1 MTSTCGNG
9 LTGRLWTVERCRAT
23 GPWQGEAGGEGM
35 MGDEG
40 DPGSGVKHDLGRRLN
55 FAAKSARSYLERR
68 LAGAGSSF
76 SAWAALS
83 ALKAEGP
90 LIQRELAE
98 LLNIEGP
105 TLTRHLARM
114 EAEGLV
120 ERRRTSADRRA
131 AIVHLTDTGEATHDR
146 LSAIVGA
153 GGDVVLK
160 GFSPQEIGDFASYLS
175 RLIANV
181 GAATPSRRHAPAAR
195 RQEMPGALSENAP

>member
-1 MTSTCGNG
+1 M
-9 LTGRLWTVERCRAT
+9 R
-23 GPWQGEAGGEGM
+23 
-35 MGDEG
+35 DEG
-40 DPGSGVKHDLGRRLN
+40 APGSDAKLDLGRRLN
-55 FAAKSARSYLERR
+55 FAAKSARGYLEQH
-68 LAGAGSSF
+68 LTGAGSSF
-76 SAWAALS
+76 AVWTALS

-98 LLNIEGP
+98 LLHIEGP

-114 EAEGLV
+114 EAEGLI

-153 GGDVVLK
+153 GGGVVLK

-195 RQEMPGALSENAP
+195 RQEITGVLSENAP